1 MRHPERVH
9 GLAFMEA
16 ILTPVPSWDQFSP
29 GAREVFQGFRTPGIG
44 EQMVLEQNV
53 FIERVLPASVVRGL
67 TEEEMSHYRAPFADS
82 RSRRPVLAWPREIP
96 IAGEPPDV
104 VAIVEAYRDALTRSP
119 VPKLL
124 FAVEPGAI
132 LPPPRV
138 EWCRASLP
146 ELEIVSLGKGL
157 HFIQEDH
164 PHEIGR
170 GLASWIERKFRR
182 AETG

>member
-1 MRHPERVH
+1 
-9 GLAFMEA
+9 
-16 ILTPVPSWDQFSP
+16 
-29 GAREVFQGFRTPGIG
+29 
-44 EQMVLEQNV
+44 MVLEQNM
-53 FIERVLPASVVRGL
+53 FIERVLPGSVLRGL
-67 TEEEMSHYRAPFADS
+67 TEEEMSHYRAPFAEP

-124 FAVEPGAI
+124 FAAEPGAI
-132 LPPPRV
+132 LRARVV

-146 ELEIVSLGKGL
+146 ELEIVPLGKGL

-170 GLASWIERKFRR
+170 ALASWMKRKVRR
-182 AETG
+182 AEAG